1 VRPYLDGCRVSN
13 NAPSV
18 YAGCVEIPTLT
29 TDRLILRAPTAA
41 DLDAV
46 AAYEADPEAM
56 RFIADGSVYGREHAA
71 GTLAGFLAEW
81 PRLGHGRWTV
91 ALRASGEAVG
101 DCGFVR
107 WREGKPDERPELAYG
122 YSRAA
127 WGQGYATEAAR
138 AAVDWAFATLPFDEI
153 VAVTHPANAASQR
166 VLTKL
171 GFVAAGEITSPHGRM
186 SFFRLGRR

>member
-1 VRPYLDGCRVSN
+1 MH
-13 NAPSV
+13 
-18 YAGCVEIPTLT
+18 IPTLT
-29 TDRLILRAPTAA
+29 TDRLVLRAPADT

-56 RFIADGSVYGREHAA
+56 RFIADGSVYGREHAV

-91 ALRASGEAVG
+91 ALRASGEVIG

-107 WREGKPDERPELAYG
+107 WREGKRDERPELAYG
-122 YSRAA
+122 YGRAA
-127 WGQGYATEAAR
+127 WEQGYATEAAR
-138 AAVDWAFATLPFDEI
+138 AAAPWAFATLPFDEI

-166 VLTKL
+166 VLAKL
-171 GFVAAGEITSPHGRM
+171 GFAATGEIMSPHGRM
-186 SFFRLGRR
+186 SFFRVGRE